1 MAKLT
6 KRTVDAQKPG
16 VGDLVVWDDDLS
28 GFGLRVK
35 PSGTKSFIIQYHYCP
50 VKC

>member
-6 KRTVDAQKPG
+6 KRTVDAQNPG
-16 VGDLVVWDDDLS
+16 AGDLVVWDDDLP

-35 PSGTKSFIIQYHYCP
+35 PSGTKSFMIQ
-50 VKC
+50 